1 MAAGLPGYS
10 VGSILTEMGRRK
22 SLGIRLAAADFQGS
36 LAGSRTHMTLR
47 VIEGVACRWGEI
59 LVADESG
66 TVGAIKL
73 TEVAQGVCLPK
84 QIWPE
89 IIID

>member
-1 MAAGLPGYS
+1 
-10 VGSILTEMGRRK
+10 
-22 SLGIRLAAADFQGS
+22 
-36 LAGSRTHMTLR
+36 MTLR